1 MNPNPQKLKRP
12 KEVIAHV
19 THLDE
24 RPV

>member
-1 MNPNPQKLKRP
+1 MNPNAQKLKRP